1 MSQRGISMSQIT
13 LRNLPESVERAIR
26 RRAEERHIS
35 LNQSA
40 TELLQQALGTNE
52 EGAKYRN
59 LRDLAGTWEEREA
72 DDFDRNVEEL
82 RSIDPEI
89 WK

>member
-1 MSQRGISMSQIT
+1 MSQIT

-26 RRAEERHIS
+26 KRAKERHIS

-40 TELLQQALGTNE
+40 TELLEQALGTDKE
-52 EGAKYRN
+52 RPKYRA
-59 LRDLAGTWEEREA
+59 LRDLAGTWNDTEA
-72 DDFDRNVEEL
+72 DAFDQRIEEL

>member
-1 MSQRGISMSQIT
+1 MSQIT
-13 LRNLPESVERAIR
+13 LRNLPEHVERAIR
-26 RRAEERHIS
+26 KRAEEKHIS

-40 TELLQQALGTNE
+40 TELLQQALGTSE
-52 EGAKYRN
+52 DGPRHRN
-59 LRDLAGTWEEREA
+59 LRDLAGTWNNTEA
-72 DDFDRNVEEL
+72 DVFDRRVKEL

>member
-1 MSQRGISMSQIT
+1 MSQIT
-13 LRNLPESVERAIR
+13 LRNLPESVDRAIR
-26 RRAEERHIS
+26 KRAQEKHIS

-40 TELLQQALGTNE
+40 TELLQQALGSNE
-52 EGAKYRN
+52 QRPRYRN
-59 LRDLAGTWEEREA
+59 LRDLAGTWNDSEA
-72 DDFDRNVEEL
+72 EAFNRSVEEL

>member
-1 MSQRGISMSQIT
+1 MSQIT
-13 LRNLPESVERAIR
+13 LRNLPEHVERAIR
-26 RRAEERHIS
+26 KRAKEKQIS

-40 TELLQQALGTNE
+40 TELLPQALGTSE
-52 EGAKYRN
+52 DGARYRN
-59 LRDLAGTWEEREA
+59 LRDLAGTWNDTEA
-72 DDFDRNVEEL
+72 DAFDRRVEEL